1 MINNGNDQ
9 AEKLRQLVQNNKNNN
24 TETKPEENSNNQ
36 NTETKTEEIK
46 NTNDQATRLREIMK
60 NKQNNTNESFNYLE
74 YLEEGFLY
82 ESTEE
87 FLLDEGAVKDFVD
100 RQIDK
105 INGLTKIGL
114 KREDLYDPA
123 KVKAAIKKMEPLKDQ
138 NKKLVAKAIA
148 SLFVIFINFIIG
160 MIVIQKGSEA
170 LSNDIDNSTINY
182 IGDTIANSFNASGL
196 ATNATFEHLPTDTHK
211 KWDAAFVGVMGVF
224 IGNMIFDIVGLRT
237 EYDKIMSAFDKT
249 INKID
254 KLIKEEN
261 KKEVHNKDY
270 IKDLE
275 KKKKKLIE
283 GKTAVY
289 EKYKKEAAELNNVKE
304 L

>member
-1 MINNGNDQ
+1 MNSLDIL
-9 AEKLRQLVQNNKNNN
+9 K
-24 TETKPEENSNNQ
+24 EES
-36 NTETKTEEIK
+36 
-46 NTNDQATRLREIMK
+46 
-60 NKQNNTNESFNYLE
+60 
-74 YLEEGFLY
+74 FLY

-123 KVKAAIKKMEPLKDQ
+123 KVKAAIKKMDSLKDQ
-138 NKKLVAKAIA
+138 NRNVIIKAIIA
-148 SLFVIFINFIIG
+148 LFLTFLTYIVGVFVIF
-160 MIVIQKGSEA
+160 KGSDA
-170 LSNDIDNSTINY
+170 VYMDNIRGGINK
-182 IGDTIANSFNASGL
+182 SFG
-196 ATNATFEHLPTDTHK
+196 TDLPTDEHK
-211 KWDAAFVGVMGVF
+211 KWDKAYVGVMGSF
-224 IGNMIFDIVGLRT
+224 IAIITGEAIFLKTDYER
-237 EYDKIMSAFDKT
+237 IMGAFDKN

-254 KLIKEEN
+254 KLIKKEN
-261 KKEVHNKDY
+261 KKEVPNKDY

-275 KKKKKLIE
+275 GKKKKLIE

>member
-1 MINNGNDQ
+1 MDYLDI
-9 AEKLRQLVQNNKNNN
+9 
-24 TETKPEENSNNQ
+24 
-36 NTETKTEEIK
+36 IK
-46 NTNDQATRLREIMK
+46 
-60 NKQNNTNESFNYLE
+60 
-74 YLEEGFLY
+74 EEGFLY

-123 KVKAAIKKMEPLKDQ
+123 KVKAAIKKMESLKDQ
-138 NKKLVAKAIA
+138 NKKLTAKAIA
-148 SLFVIFINFIIG
+148 ALFVTFISYIVG
-160 MIVIQKGSEA
+160 VIVIEKGA
-170 LSNDIDNSTINY
+170 DAVFKDNLRSNVNTHL
-182 IGDTIANSFNASGL
+182 G
-196 ATNATFEHLPTDTHK
+196 TNLPTDEHK
-211 KWDAAFVGVMGVF
+211 KWDAAYAGVMTTLIGTIVF
-224 IGNMIFDIVGLRT
+224 DVVSLRT
-237 EYDKIMSAFDKT
+237 EYDRIMGAFDK
-249 INKID
+249 NVAKIE
-254 KLIKEEN
+254 KLIKKEN
-261 KKEVHNKDY
+261 KKEVPNKDY

-275 KKKKKLIE
+275 SKKKKLIE